1 MLWITILL
9 IVYLIMKSKNSDFVQ
24 SEVNYF
30 KYAELVKEAE
40 SNNNYKIENS
50 IGALGAYQFMPS
62 TLNSLKEMFNLP
74 EWKPKEGFLNNSNL
88 QDLYHKKLF
97 ESNMQGLKS
106 SGADNWLGIVVSGS
120 KNPKYK
126 NYVSP
131 ANYYGFLA
139 GAHLSG
145 VGNVKRF
152 FVDGTNKDDGHTSV
166 SDYIA
171 FFSDKGLA

>member
-1 MLWITILL
+1 MLWILL
-9 IVYLIMKSKNSDFVQ
+9 IVIAYVYMKQSK
-24 SEVNYF
+24 SEIVNDEINYF
-30 KYAELVKEAE
+30 KYQALIKEAE

-62 TLNSLKEMFNLP
+62 TLNSLQEMFKLP
-74 EWKPKEGFLNNSNL
+74 AWKPKEDFLNNPNL
-88 QDLYHKKLF
+88 QDLYHKKLV
-97 ESNMQGLKS
+97 ESNLIALRN
-106 SGADNWLGIVVSGS
+106 SGAQNWLGVIVSGS

-145 VGNVKRF
+145 VGNVKKF
-152 FVDGTNKDDGHTSV
+152 FLSGHNPDDGHTSL
-166 SDYIA
+166 SDYVA
-171 FFSDKGLA
+171 YFSEKGIT